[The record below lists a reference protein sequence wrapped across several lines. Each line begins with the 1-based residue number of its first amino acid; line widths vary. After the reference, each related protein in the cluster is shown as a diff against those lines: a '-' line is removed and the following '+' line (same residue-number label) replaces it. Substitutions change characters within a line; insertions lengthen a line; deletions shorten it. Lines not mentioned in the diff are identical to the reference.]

1 MLLKQLKNLKKNCLK
16 FYKTLQKLTF
26 FMKKRS
32 KNFTFSLLLALILS
46 FVGGI
51 LEAYSLTNRG
61 FFALMQTG
69 NLISVFINLVKTDWN
84 SLLVSFVVVFTFIVG
99 LIISNVIEFICEKK
113 KKDYQP
119 FELMICVALLV
130 LVIFIPVEY
139 TSEEAILEAK
149 DLSWPNVLGNIVL
162 ALIGSMLLESFRKM
176 NSKNYTSTMMTAN
189 LQRMVSSFFIG
200 EEKHDKNEII
210 SGFDYV
216 LVILSFGVGVMIS
229 YGYFHLLK
237 EFFANNYSY
246 WMEVIPNLILLVPIC
261 ILIATLIG
269 RYIYLRKKFNVA
281 SVAQ

>member
-1 MLLKQLKNLKKNCLK
+1 
-16 FYKTLQKLTF
+16 
-26 FMKKRS
+26 MKKRS

-237 EFFANNYSY
+237 EFFANNVSY

-269 RYIYLRKKFNVA
+269 RYMYLRKKFNVA

>member
-1 MLLKQLKNLKKNCLK
+1 M
-16 FYKTLQKLTF
+16 
-26 FMKKRS
+26 
-32 KNFTFSLLLALILS
+32 
-46 FVGGI
+46 
-51 LEAYSLTNRG
+51 
-61 FFALMQTG
+61 
-69 NLISVFINLVKTDWN
+69 
-84 SLLVSFVVVFTFIVG
+84 
-99 LIISNVIEFICEKK
+99 CEKK

-237 EFFANNYSY
+237 EFFANNVSY